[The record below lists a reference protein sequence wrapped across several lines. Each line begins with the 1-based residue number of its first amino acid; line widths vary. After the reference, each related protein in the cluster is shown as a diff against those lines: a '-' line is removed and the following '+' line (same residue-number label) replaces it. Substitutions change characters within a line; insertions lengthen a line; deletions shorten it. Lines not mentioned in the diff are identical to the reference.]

1 MNEQNTGGALL
12 RLLIIFLAV
21 FTIVGGLVLLLK

>member
-21 FTIVGGLVLLLK
+21 FAIVGGLILLLR